1 MLRIQVPATTTN
13 LGPGFDCLGMAL
25 RLYNR
30 LHVETAAAGLVIE
43 VIGEGA
49 ELLPRDERNL
59 VYQVMRD
66 TFAGLGVPL
75 PGLRLRLENG
85 IPIGR
90 GLGSSAAATLAGI
103 AAARVL
109 AGAPLDPEAML
120 APSVARE
127 GHPDNVVPALV
138 GGFTVAAVREGEV
151 EYFKL
156 PVPPALRAVLL
167 VPDLILET
175 ARAREVLPR
184 EVSRADAVHNL
195 QGSALVVAALMTGQI
210 ERLGTAM
217 ADRLHQ
223 PYRAALIPGMLEALA
238 AGRAAGALGACLSG
252 AGSTLLAFATARFTE
267 IGEAMRS
274 ELAAREMTGRVLVLE
289 PETRGL
295 QVERDSRDQAKP

>member
-30 LHVETAAAGLVIE
+30 LQVETTTVALEIE
-43 VIGEGA
+43 VVGEGE

-66 TFAGLGVPL
+66 TFERLDKPM

-103 AAARVL
+103 AAARLL
-109 AGAPLDPEAML
+109 AGANVDAEAML
-120 APSVARE
+120 EPAVARE

-138 GGFTVAAVREGEV
+138 GGFTVAAVRDGSV

-156 PVPPALRAVLL
+156 PVPAGLRAVLL
-167 VPDLILET
+167 VPNLILET
-175 ARAREVLPR
+175 VRARAVLPQ

-195 QGSALVVAALMTGQI
+195 QGSALVVAALLTGQLS
-210 ERLGTAM
+210 RLGTAM

-223 PYRAALIPGMLEALA
+223 PYRAALIPGMSEALA
-238 AGRAAGALGACLSG
+238 AAHAAGALGACLSG
-252 AGSTLLAFATARFTE
+252 AGSTLLAFATERFTQ
-267 IGEAMRS
+267 IGEAMQS
-274 ELAAREMTGRVLVLE
+274 ELAARGLSSRILILE
-289 PETRGL
+289 PETEGL
-295 QVERDSRDQAKP
+295 RVEPRAAPGE